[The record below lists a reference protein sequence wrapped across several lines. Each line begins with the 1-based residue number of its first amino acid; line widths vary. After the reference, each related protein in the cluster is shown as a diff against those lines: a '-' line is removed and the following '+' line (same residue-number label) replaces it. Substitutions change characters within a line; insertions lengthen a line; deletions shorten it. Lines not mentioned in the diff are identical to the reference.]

1 MKKIVIVIFFSFL
14 FNAFLFGQEKNDF
27 SQLKWISEVQ
37 IDSEKFHENGT
48 RTCYLNIYGEIP
60 ELYVQ
65 SIIDQVL
72 THSSVLRFNLD
83 YGKNFSRCVCE
94 IKNDFT
100 NEDLAL
106 AIDEIIDIY
115 YDSKDYLIDKEKLE
129 QEKIKKEL
137 ETKRYIEK
145 DKKIDK
151 VEFSASSK
159 TDIDE
164 EMYLEDAA
172 QKAEAMAIWERE
184 LQPSKLNAAKWEKGG
199 IYEGFSPKDE
209 ILEKRSQN
217 TKHFR
222 KDKGEVIGII
232 GPNGSGKSTLLKIM
246 SEITAPSNGS
256 VNIDGKVASIL
267 EVGTGFIPDLSGRKN
282 IYLNAR
288 LHGMK
293 KGEVDQK
300 FI

>member
-1 MKKIVIVIFFSFL
+1 MKNISKFVAIVIVICI
-14 FNAFLFGQEKNDF
+14 LFGLQINVYAQKNTNNGPKQNDIAF
-27 SQLKWISEVQ
+27 VNTENLHSNQQ
-37 IDSEKFHENGT
+37 IGLD
-48 RTCYLNIYGEIP
+48 NIKG
-60 ELYVQ
+60 
-65 SIIDQVL
+65 
-72 THSSVLRFNLD
+72 
-83 YGKNFSRCVCE
+83 
-94 IKNDFT
+94 
-100 NEDLAL
+100 
-106 AIDEIIDIY
+106 
-115 YDSKDYLIDKEKLE
+115 
-129 QEKIKKEL
+129 
-137 ETKRYIEK
+137 EK
-145 DKKIDK
+145 DDFVYDWANKGAEKSHAQNNLKPI
-151 VEFSASSK
+151 SA
-159 TDIDE
+159 
-164 EMYLEDAA
+164 
-172 QKAEAMAIWERE
+172 
-184 LQPSKLNAAKWEKGG
+184 LNQIKWEKGG